1 MKRFASLLMVL
12 LMVSALVCVP
22 VTHVFAL
29 EPDPPGPVE
38 SAPTEPATTQP
49 PTESTTPSTEPTTPS
64 TEPTTPST
72 EPTTPSTEPTTPSTE
87 PTAPSTEPTTPSTE
101 PTTPST
107 EPTTPSTEPTTP
119 STEPTVPPTT
129 PSTEPSVGIPVVT
142 KDPTGETV
150 NEGGYAE
157 FVARA
162 NYCEK
167 IIWHLMSPGGGTDI
181 LAQDAPSR
189 FGGLV
194 VTGLGTERLGLNN
207 IPKDLNEWRVRAE
220 FIGRD
225 GNAWSASAIIN
236 VMNQELKAPTI
247 TEQPKGA
254 TLKANEAT
262 VLKVGAS
269 ASEAGA
275 TLTYQW
281 YRNTANSNIGGK
293 AILGATGAT
302 FTPDYISGT
311 TYYYCAVR
319 TSSGNEISAATK
331 TQCAAVVYEAV
342 AETTAPTTEPTTEAT
357 TEPVTETTEVTEPEE
372 TQPVVT
378 PKRSNTLLII
388 VVVVIIAIAVL
399 GIVAT
404 VLILK
409 FYPRD
414 DGDDDDD
421 THFDDD
427 YRDEPPAAPIGKP
440 ADDEWDDL
448 SDLGD
453 LNFYLDDDQ

>member
-1 MKRFASLLMVL
+1 MKKFASLLMVL
-12 LMVSALVCVP
+12 LLACTLIFIPLSPA
-22 VTHVFAL
+22 FAEGL
-29 EPDPPGPVE
+29 EPDPIGPVE
-38 SAPTEPATTQP
+38 PAPTQPSTEPTTP
-49 PTESTTPSTEPTTPS
+49 STEPTTPSTEPTTPSTEPTTPSTEPTQPSTEPTTPS

-87 PTAPSTEPTTPSTE
+87 PTAPSTAPTTPTAPSTE
-101 PTTPST
+101 PVS
-107 EPTTPSTEPTTP
+107 
-119 STEPTVPPTT
+119 
-129 PSTEPSVGIPVVT
+129 GIPVVT

-225 GNAWSASAIIN
+225 GNAWSASAVIN

-247 TEQPKGA
+247 TEQPKSA
-254 TLKANEAT
+254 SLKAGEAT
-262 VLKVGAS
+262 VLKVGAT
-269 ASEAGA
+269 ASDAGA
-275 TLTYQW
+275 SLTYQW

-319 TSSGNEISAATK
+319 TASGNEISAATK
-331 TQCAAVVYEAV
+331 TQCAAVAYEAV
-342 AETTAPTTEPTTEAT
+342 EETTAPTTVPTTAPTTEPEPSTEM
-357 TEPVTETTEVTEPEE
+357 TEQTEPEE
-372 TQPVVT
+372 TLPTVT
-378 PKRSNTLLII
+378 PKRSNTLLVIVVAVII
-388 VVVVIIAIAVL
+388 VIALL
-399 GIVAT
+399 GILAT

-414 DGDDDDD
+414 DGDEDDDVI
-421 THFDDD
+421 FAED
-427 YRDEPPAAPIGKP
+427 YNAEHPTVPADKP

-453 LNFYLDDDQ
+453 LNFYLDDDK

>member
-1 MKRFASLLMVL
+1 MKKIASLLMVL
-12 LMVSALVCVP
+12 LLACTLICIPLSPA
-22 VTHVFAL
+22 FAEGL
-29 EPDPPGPVE
+29 EPDPPGPPE
-38 SAPTEPATTQP
+38 STPTEPVTTQ
-49 PTESTTPSTEPTTPS
+49 PSTEPTTPS

-72 EPTTPSTEPTTPSTE
+72 EPTTPSTEPTQ
-87 PTAPSTEPTTPSTE
+87 PSTEPTTPSTE

-107 EPTTPSTEPTTP
+107 EPTTPSAEPTTP
-119 STEPTVPPTT
+119 STEPTVPSTTPTT
-129 PSTEPSVGIPVVT
+129 PTAPSTEPVSGIPVVT

-225 GNAWSASAIIN
+225 GNAWSASAVIN

-247 TEQPKGA
+247 TEQPKSA
-254 TLKANEAT
+254 SLKAGEAT
-262 VLKVGAS
+262 VLKVGAA
-269 ASEAGA
+269 ASDAGA

-319 TSSGNEISAATK
+319 TASGNEISAATK

-342 AETTAPTTEPTTEAT
+342 EETTAPTTVPTTAPTTEPEPSTEM
-357 TEPVTETTEVTEPEE
+357 TEQTEPEQ
-372 TQPVVT
+372 TLPTVT
-378 PKRSNTLLII
+378 PKRSNTLLVIVVAVII
-388 VVVVIIAIAVL
+388 VIALL
-399 GIVAT
+399 GILAT

-414 DGDDDDD
+414 DGDEDDDVI
-421 THFDDD
+421 FAED
-427 YRDEPPAAPIGKP
+427 YNAEHPTAPADKP

-453 LNFYLDDDQ
+453 LNFYLDDDK

>member
-1 MKRFASLLMVL
+1 MKKFASLLMAL
-12 LMVSALVCVP
+12 LLACTLIFIPLSPA
-22 VTHVFAL
+22 FAEGL
-29 EPDPPGPVE
+29 EPDPIGPVE
-38 SAPTEPATTQP
+38 SLPTQP
-49 PTESTTPSTEPTTPS
+49 PTQPSTEPTTSSTEPTTPSTEPTTPS

-72 EPTTPSTEPTTPSTE
+72 EPTQPSTEPTTPSTE

-101 PTTPST
+101 PTVPSTAPTTPTAPST
-107 EPTTPSTEPTTP
+107 EPVS
-119 STEPTVPPTT
+119 
-129 PSTEPSVGIPVVT
+129 GIPVVT

-225 GNAWSASAIIN
+225 GNAWSASAVIN

-247 TEQPKGA
+247 TEQPKSA
-254 TLKANEAT
+254 SLKAGEAT
-262 VLKVGAS
+262 VLKVGAT
-269 ASEAGA
+269 ASDAGA
-275 TLTYQW
+275 SLTYQW

-342 AETTAPTTEPTTEAT
+342 PETTAPTTEPTTAPT
-357 TEPVTETTEVTEPEE
+357 TEPEPSTEMTEQTEPEE
-372 TQPVVT
+372 TLPTVT
-378 PKRSNTLLII
+378 PKRSNTLLVIVVAVII
-388 VVVVIIAIAVL
+388 VIALL
-399 GIVAT
+399 GILAT

-414 DGDDDDD
+414 DGDEDDDVI
-421 THFDDD
+421 FAED
-427 YRDEPPAAPIGKP
+427 YNAEHPTAPADKP

-453 LNFYLDDDQ
+453 LNFYLDDDK

>member
-1 MKRFASLLMVL
+1 M
-12 LMVSALVCVP
+12 
-22 VTHVFAL
+22 
-29 EPDPPGPVE
+29 
-38 SAPTEPATTQP
+38 
-49 PTESTTPSTEPTTPS
+49 
-64 TEPTTPST
+64 
-72 EPTTPSTEPTTPSTE
+72 
-87 PTAPSTEPTTPSTE
+87 
-101 PTTPST
+101 
-107 EPTTPSTEPTTP
+107 
-119 STEPTVPPTT
+119 
-129 PSTEPSVGIPVVT
+129 VT

-225 GNAWSASAIIN
+225 GNAWSASAVIN

-247 TEQPKGA
+247 TEQPKSA
-254 TLKANEAT
+254 SLKAGEAT
-262 VLKVGAS
+262 VLKVGAT
-269 ASEAGA
+269 ASDADA
-275 TLTYQW
+275 SLTYQW

-319 TSSGNEISAATK
+319 TASGNEISAATK

-342 AETTAPTTEPTTEAT
+342 EETTAPTTVPTTAPTTEPEPSTEM
-357 TEPVTETTEVTEPEE
+357 TEQTEPEE
-372 TQPVVT
+372 TLPTVT
-378 PKRSNTLLII
+378 PKRSNTLLVIVVAVII
-388 VVVVIIAIAVL
+388 VIALL
-399 GIVAT
+399 GILAT

-414 DGDDDDD
+414 DGDEDDDVI
-421 THFDDD
+421 FAED
-427 YRDEPPAAPIGKP
+427 YNAEHPTAPADKP
-440 ADDEWDDL
+440 DDDEWDDL

-453 LNFYLDDDQ
+453 LNFYLDDDK